1 MVDAFCFLVLN
12 DINMTL
18 LLLLNTIYVLANV
31 VILSNTPFPPPPLQ
45 KGRTKL
51 AVSTIPLIT
60 ASSYNCIYV
69 DNKNSES
76 GLHK

>member
-1 MVDAFCFLVLN
+1 MVDAFFFFSFKRYQHDVTAIVKYYLCVSKRRDFSKHPL
-12 DINMTL
+12 
-18 LLLLNTIYVLANV
+18 
-31 VILSNTPFPPPPLQ
+31 PPPLQ

-69 DNKNSES
+69 DSKNSES

>member
-31 VILSNTPFPPPPLQ
+31 VILSNTLSPPLQ

-60 ASSYNCIYV
+60 ASSYNCIYL
-69 DNKNSES
+69 DSKNSES

>member
-1 MVDAFCFLVLN
+1 
-12 DINMTL
+12 MTL
-18 LLLLNTIYVLANV
+18 LLLLNTIYVLA
-31 VILSNTPFPPPPLQ
+31 NTPFPPPPLQ

-69 DNKNSES
+69 DSKNSES

>member
-31 VILSNTPFPPPPLQ
+31 VILSHTPLQ

-69 DNKNSES
+69 DSKNSES

>member
-31 VILSNTPFPPPPLQ
+31 VILSNTPSPPPLQ

-60 ASSYNCIYV
+60 ASSYNCIYL
-69 DNKNSES
+69 DSKNSES

>member
-31 VILSNTPFPPPPLQ
+31 VILSNTPFPPLQ

-69 DNKNSES
+69 DSKNSES